1 MGIFGALTTSVA
13 GLKSESYALENI
25 SGNIANSQTTAFK
38 RIDTSFLDL
47 IPQTGNDQQ
56 LAGSVTA
63 NSRSTNT
70 IQGSVQSA
78 AVSTYMAINGDGFFA
93 VQKPGSFTDNSPIFT
108 GVNDYTRRGDF
119 ALDKNGYLVNGAGY
133 YLEGVPID
141 PTTGNPSGGAPQVL
155 KFQNDFL
162 PSQATTKIE
171 YRANLASYPLTT
183 KHDTTVPGSELL
195 RPADFGTNPQVA
207 GTQPPAFSD
216 NTQPPGAAKNN
227 KQATT
232 PPTPISGT
240 TLLKGVAGTDS
251 VSTDFSVSDTIV
263 LTTTTPAAT
272 QTIAFYDSS
281 LAAGSPNSAAGTVAN
296 TQYVDLNGGTVND
309 VLGAIDTIT
318 GNLPLGTATSSSVS
332 AGGVVALH
340 TGTQNDIKITGG
352 TSQGFAAIGLSIPM
366 TVVRNGGG
374 SVGTGTVVGSDNQT
388 FLDESVSGGATTA
401 YDGNG
406 APVNVQLRWAKTD
419 SATLGAGHT
428 DTWNLF
434 YQTDPSA
441 TGSTV
446 GWKNVGTNFTFGTNG
461 EMNPVIGQ
469 LTLPGLTVSGVNLGN
484 VTMSFGTGGL
494 TQFADTNGN
503 VQVNQLQ
510 QDGFAAGQLQ
520 SVSVSDQGRVVG
532 SYSNG
537 RNIDLAAVSVA
548 TFNGPNFLK
557 RIDGGAFETTNESG
571 AALFGKGGS
580 ISGSSLEASN
590 TDIADEF
597 TKLIVTQ
604 QAYSANTKVITTA
617 NTMVQDL
624 LNVMR

>member
-13 GLKSESYALENI
+13 GLRSNSYALENI

-93 VQKPGSFTDNSPIFT
+93 VQKPGSFSDNNPVFT
-108 GVNDYTRRGDF
+108 GVNNYTRRGDF
-119 ALDKNGYLVNGAGY
+119 SLDKNGYLVNGAGY

-141 PTTGNPSGGAPQVL
+141 STTGNPSGGAPQVL

-162 PSQATTKIE
+162 PSQATTKIA

-183 KHDTTVPGSELL
+183 KHDTSVPGSELL
-195 RPADFGTNPQVA
+195 RAADFGTNPQVN
-207 GTQPPAFSD
+207 GTQPPPFGD
-216 NTQPPGAAKNN
+216 NSKPGLQINNKAGAPIDTATTLSGAAASNSIGVDFGVGEVITVNN
-227 KQATT
+227 NGVISTITMTTATT
-232 PPTPISGT
+232 G
-240 TLLKGVAGTDS
+240 A
-251 VSTDFSVSDTIV
+251 SD
-263 LTTTTPAAT
+263 AT
-272 QTIAFYDSS
+272 HIR
-281 LAAGSPNSAAGTVAN
+281 
-296 TQYVDLNGGTVND
+296 VD
-309 VLGAIDTIT
+309 DTIT
-318 GNLPLGTATSSSVS
+318 SLLAKIDALSGNTTNPS
-332 AGGVVALH
+332 GVVAGAVVLH
-340 TGTQNDIKITGG
+340 TGTAHDVTVSS
-352 TSQGFAAIGLSIPM
+352 TSPAFASLGLTSPV
-366 TVVRNGGG
+366 TVVRTGGG
-374 SVGTGTVVGSDNQT
+374 AVGTGTVVGSDNQT

-406 APVNVQLRWAKTD
+406 APVPVQLRWAKTD
-419 SATLGAGHT
+419 SATLGTGHT

-434 YQTDPSA
+434 YQTNPNA
-441 TGSTV
+441 TGSAV
-446 GWKNVGTNFTFGTNG
+446 GWVNVGTNFTFGSSG
-461 EMNPVIGQ
+461 QMNPVIGQ
-469 LTLPGLTVSGVNLGN
+469 ITLSNLTVGGVSLGN
-484 VTMSFGTGGL
+484 VAMSFGTGGL

-520 SVSVSDQGRVVG
+520 SVSVSNEGRVVG

-537 RNIDLAAVSVA
+537 RNIDLAEVSVA
-548 TFNGPNFLK
+548 TFNGADFLK
-557 RIDGGAFETTNESG
+557 RIDGGAFEVTNESG
-571 AALFGKGGS
+571 EAIYGKGGS
-580 ISGSSLEASN
+580 ISGSSLESSN